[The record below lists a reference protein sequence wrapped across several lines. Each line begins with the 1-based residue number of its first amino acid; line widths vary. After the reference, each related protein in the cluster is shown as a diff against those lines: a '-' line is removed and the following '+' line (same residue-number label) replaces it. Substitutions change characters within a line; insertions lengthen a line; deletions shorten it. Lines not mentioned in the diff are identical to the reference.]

1 MVKLNLRAQYMKRI
15 NLLLLFLLT
24 LILAHAE
31 VSFTVLPPRQVIE
44 GNKFNVTFRLK
55 NAEGSDIKAPQI
67 EGCKLLFGPSTST
80 MSSYQMI
87 NGKTT
92 SSTSVDYSFV
102 YRAEK
107 AGTYTIAET
116 NIKVDGKTYT
126 SEAVKFT
133 VLPADNSGS
142 LGVKV
147 DDYSTHTTDKKVS
160 SNDVFVRIITSK
172 SQAYEQEA
180 IECTIKLY
188 TKYSISSFMATN
200 QPSFDGFLIEEKD
213 IKSSLNEME
222 NYNGQNYMTA
232 VLKKCIIFPQK
243 AGKLTINS
251 GKYDISVVQYEMVS
265 NGFFIDKRPV
275 ERQISVSSN
284 SASVQVNPL
293 PSPQPDDFN
302 GAVGNFALNSELSST
317 SFRTNEAASLIYK
330 ISGTGN
336 IKYVKEPVVDF
347 PSEFEQYTPKNDIK
361 ASVVG
366 NNVKGQITIEYTFVP
381 QNVGNFK
388 IGSTNFVY
396 FDPSAKKYVTLTT
409 PEYDIKVA
417 KGVGTSTTST
427 AQSEISTKNR
437 DILHIKLGDKHP
449 LHENTYYITSVVY
462 WLIYLLLAMGLGAS
476 IYFNIRKIK
485 LNADVQGSRLAKA
498 NKVARLRLKKA
509 KQFMD
514 AKANDAFY
522 EEVLKA
528 LWGYLSDKL
537 LIPSSQLNR
546 DNITAELSSY
556 GAQQQLIDTIIYVL
570 DECEMARYT
579 PQKSDEQVEQLYK
592 TTTQVM
598 NEMESINTKRK

>member
-1 MVKLNLRAQYMKRI
+1 MVELNLRAQYMKRI

-24 LILAHAE
+24 VVMAHAE
-31 VSFTVLPPRQVIE
+31 VSFTVLPVQPVIE

-55 NAEGSDIKAPQI
+55 NAEGNDIKAPQI

-87 NGKTT
+87 NGRTT
-92 SSTSVDYSFV
+92 SSTSIDYNFI

-107 AGTYTIAET
+107 SGIFTVPET
-116 NIKVDGKTYT
+116 SVKVDGKTYT
-126 SEAVKFT
+126 SEAITFK
-133 VLPADNSGS
+133 VLPADKSS
-142 LGVKV
+142 SQGVKV
-147 DDYSTHTTDKKVS
+147 DDYSTHTSDKKVS

-188 TKYSISSFMATN
+188 TKYSISSFMCTN

-251 GKYDISVVQYEMVS
+251 GKYDISIVQYEMVS
-265 NGFFIDKRPV
+265 NGFFIDKRPI
-275 ERQISVSSN
+275 EREISVSSN
-284 SASVQVNPL
+284 AASIQVNPL

-302 GAVGNFALNSELSST
+302 GAVGNFTINSELSSS
-317 SFRTNEAASLIYK
+317 SFRTNEAASLLYK

-336 IKYVKEPVVDF
+336 IKYIKEPFIDF

-409 PEYDIKVA
+409 PEYDITVA
-417 KGVGTSTTST
+417 KGVGTSTTTT

-437 DILHIKLGDKHP
+437 DILHIKLGDKQP
-449 LHENTYYITSVVY
+449 SFDNDYYITSFLY
-462 WLIYLLLAMGLGAS
+462 WFIYLLLALGLGAS
-476 IYFNIRKIK
+476 VYLNIRKIK
-485 LNADVQGSRLAKA
+485 LNADVQGARLAKA

-514 AKANDAFY
+514 NKANDAFY

-528 LWGYLSDKL
+528 LWWYLSDKL

-546 DNITAELSSY
+546 NNITVELSSY
-556 GAQQQLIDTIIYVL
+556 GAQQLLIDKIIYVL

-579 PQKSDEQVEQLYK
+579 PQKSDEQVEELYN
-592 TTTQVM
+592 TTTHIM

>member
-1 MVKLNLRAQYMKRI
+1 MKRI

-116 NIKVDGKTYT
+116 SIKVDGKTYT

-142 LGVKV
+142 QGVKV

-160 SNDVFVRIITSK
+160 TNDVFVRIITSK

-409 PEYDIKVA
+409 PEYDITVA
-417 KGVGTSTTST
+417 KGVGTSITST

-449 LHENTYYITSVVY
+449 SRENIYYITSVLY

-528 LWGYLSDKL
+528 LWGYFSDKL

-546 DNITAELSSY
+546 DNITAELFSY

>member
-116 NIKVDGKTYT
+116 SIKVDGKTYT

-142 LGVKV
+142 QGVKV

-160 SNDVFVRIITSK
+160 TNDVFVRIITSK

-409 PEYDIKVA
+409 PEYDITVA
-417 KGVGTSTTST
+417 KGVGTSITST

-449 LHENTYYITSVVY
+449 SRENIYYITSVLY

-528 LWGYLSDKL
+528 LWGYFSDKL

-546 DNITAELSSY
+546 DNITAELFSY

>member
-142 LGVKV
+142 QGVKV

-200 QPSFDGFLIEEKD
+200 QPSFDR
-213 IKSSLNEME
+213 
-222 NYNGQNYMTA
+222 YN
-232 VLKKCIIFPQK
+232 
-243 AGKLTINS
+243 
-251 GKYDISVVQYEMVS
+251 
-265 NGFFIDKRPV
+265 
-275 ERQISVSSN
+275 
-284 SASVQVNPL
+284 
-293 PSPQPDDFN
+293 
-302 GAVGNFALNSELSST
+302 
-317 SFRTNEAASLIYK
+317 
-330 ISGTGN
+330 
-336 IKYVKEPVVDF
+336 F
-347 PSEFEQYTPKNDIK
+347 PS
-361 ASVVG
+361 
-366 NNVKGQITIEYTFVP
+366 
-381 QNVGNFK
+381 
-388 IGSTNFVY
+388 
-396 FDPSAKKYVTLTT
+396 
-409 PEYDIKVA
+409 
-417 KGVGTSTTST
+417 
-427 AQSEISTKNR
+427 
-437 DILHIKLGDKHP
+437 H
-449 LHENTYYITSVVY
+449 
-462 WLIYLLLAMGLGAS
+462 
-476 IYFNIRKIK
+476 
-485 LNADVQGSRLAKA
+485 
-498 NKVARLRLKKA
+498 
-509 KQFMD
+509 
-514 AKANDAFY
+514 
-522 EEVLKA
+522 
-528 LWGYLSDKL
+528 
-537 LIPSSQLNR
+537 
-546 DNITAELSSY
+546 
-556 GAQQQLIDTIIYVL
+556 
-570 DECEMARYT
+570 
-579 PQKSDEQVEQLYK
+579 
-592 TTTQVM
+592 
-598 NEMESINTKRK
+598 

>member
-1 MVKLNLRAQYMKRI
+1 M
-15 NLLLLFLLT
+15 
-24 LILAHAE
+24 
-31 VSFTVLPPRQVIE
+31 
-44 GNKFNVTFRLK
+44 
-55 NAEGSDIKAPQI
+55 
-67 EGCKLLFGPSTST
+67 C
-80 MSSYQMI
+80 
-87 NGKTT
+87 
-92 SSTSVDYSFV
+92 
-102 YRAEK
+102 
-107 AGTYTIAET
+107 
-116 NIKVDGKTYT
+116 
-126 SEAVKFT
+126 
-133 VLPADNSGS
+133 
-142 LGVKV
+142 
-147 DDYSTHTTDKKVS
+147 
-160 SNDVFVRIITSK
+160 
-172 SQAYEQEA
+172 
-180 IECTIKLY
+180 
-188 TKYSISSFMATN
+188 TN

-251 GKYDISVVQYEMVS
+251 GKYDISIVQYEMVS
-265 NGFFIDKRPV
+265 NGFFIDKRPI
-275 ERQISVSSN
+275 EREISVSSN
-284 SASVQVNPL
+284 AASIQVNPL

-302 GAVGNFALNSELSST
+302 GAVGNFTINSELSSS
-317 SFRTNEAASLIYK
+317 SFRTNEAASLLYK

-336 IKYVKEPVVDF
+336 IKYIKEPLIDF

-409 PEYDIKVA
+409 PEYDITVA
-417 KGVGTSTTST
+417 KGVGTSTTTTS
-427 AQSEISTKNR
+427 QSEISTKNR
-437 DILHIKLGDKHP
+437 DILHIKLGDKQP
-449 LHENTYYITSVVY
+449 SFDNDYYITSFLY
-462 WLIYLLLAMGLGAS
+462 WFIYLLLALGLGAS
-476 IYFNIRKIK
+476 VYLNIRKIK
-485 LNADVQGSRLAKA
+485 LNADVQGARLAKA

-514 AKANDAFY
+514 NKANDAFY

-546 DNITAELSSY
+546 NNITLELASY
-556 GAQQQLIDTIIYVL
+556 GAQQLLIDKIIYVL

-579 PQKSDEQVEQLYK
+579 PQKSDEQVEELYN
-592 TTTQVM
+592 TTTHIM